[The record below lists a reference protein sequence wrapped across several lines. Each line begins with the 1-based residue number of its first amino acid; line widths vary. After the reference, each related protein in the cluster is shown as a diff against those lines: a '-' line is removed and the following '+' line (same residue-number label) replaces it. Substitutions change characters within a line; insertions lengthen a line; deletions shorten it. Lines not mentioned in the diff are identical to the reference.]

1 MIKYISP
8 EIKIEQIEANDIIL
22 ASNAVSIVALE
33 GVDENG
39 SKTAIFD
46 ASHWIF

>member
-8 EIKIEQIEANDIIL
+8 EIKIEQIEANDVIL

-33 GVDENG
+33 GVDDG
-39 SKTAIFD
+39 DSKTAIFN